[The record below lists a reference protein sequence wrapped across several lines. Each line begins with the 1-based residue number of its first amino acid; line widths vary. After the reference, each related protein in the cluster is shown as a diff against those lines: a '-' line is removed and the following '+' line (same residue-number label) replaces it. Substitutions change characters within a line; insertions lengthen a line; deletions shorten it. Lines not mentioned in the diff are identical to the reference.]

1 MRGSGGGMS
10 RLGRYSMGRLLRGE
24 AAAPADD
31 VDPAGGRAMLK
42 WFGLGCAVLAL
53 CIAGLEAATFSPR
66 ECVLLA
72 VVAILAVAIGLLLQR
87 HQWYHRR
94 LAAERR
100 HLRTAV
106 DNIPQGLVLYDA
118 SARIVVCNRPYLDMF
133 GLSPDIAKQGCTMQ
147 RLIAHR
153 RETGSFDGDV
163 EAFCSAIIGNVRL
176 GKATRQI
183 TEAPGGRA
191 IEIVNQPLPSGGWL
205 ATIEDIT
212 PRKRAEEKIAHLAHY
227 DALTDLPNR
236 VLFREKL
243 EQALKDLKPGVQL
256 AVLYIDIDEFKSVN
270 DALGHPVGDE
280 LLKGVARRLRS
291 CLGESDIAAR
301 LGGDEFAV
309 IQHPVHGATD
319 TERLVESIYRA
330 IRQPLECAGHLI
342 TTDASVGIA
351 TAPRDGIHLDQ
362 LLKNADLALYGA
374 KGDGRRT
381 YRFFEPGMGARA
393 KARRALE
400 SELRHAIAGG
410 NFETYYQPVVDLRDN
425 RIRGCEALLRWRHPQ
440 RGTISPADFIPVA
453 EDTGLINEL
462 GQLVLETACR
472 EAAKWPDDVRIA
484 VNVSPVQFR
493 GQTLALNVA
502 TALAASGIAP
512 SRLELEITEAVLMRD
527 DEAALAMLHQLRAL
541 GVKIALDDFGT
552 GYSSLSYLHRFPF
565 DKIKID
571 RSFVK
576 NIGDEGASSA
586 IIQAVVNIAAASN
599 MTTTAEGVEQEW
611 QRELLRELGCT
622 EMQGYLFSPPVSA
635 AEITRLLPA
644 ARDKAA
650 SAA

>member
-1 MRGSGGGMS
+1 MRFGIHSV
-10 RLGRYSMGRLLRGE
+10 GRWLRSA
-24 AAAPADD
+24 AAAPAGD
-31 VDPAGGRAMLK
+31 VDPAEGRAMLK
-42 WFGLGCAVLAL
+42 WLGIGSAVLGA
-53 CIAGLEAATFSPR
+53 CIAAGMAVTSLSRR

-72 VVAILAVAIGLLLQR
+72 AATILALTVGFLLRR
-87 HQWYHRR
+87 HQWFHLT

-100 HLRTAV
+100 QLRTAV

-118 SARIVVCNRPYLDMF
+118 SARIVVCNQPYLDMF
-133 GLSPDIAKQGCTMQ
+133 GLSADVAKQGCTMQ
-147 RLIAHR
+147 RLITHR
-153 RETGSFDGDV
+153 QETGSFDGDV
-163 EAFCSAIIGNVRL
+163 EAFCSAIIRNVRL
-176 GKATRQI
+176 GKATRQM

-191 IEIVNQPLPSGGWL
+191 IEIVNKPLPSGGWV

-212 PRKRAEEKIAHLAHY
+212 PRKRAEDKIAHLAHY

-236 VLFREKL
+236 VLFRETL

-309 IQHPVHGATD
+309 IQHPARGAAD

-330 IRQPLECAGHLI
+330 IRKPLECAGHLI

-351 TAPRDGIHLDQ
+351 MAPRDGIHLDQ

-381 YRFFEPGMGARA
+381 YRFFEPGMDARA
-393 KARRALE
+393 RARRTLE

-425 RIRGCEALLRWRHPQ
+425 KIRGCEALLRWRHPQ

-493 GQTLALNVA
+493 SQTLALNVA
-502 TALAASGIAP
+502 TALAASGISP

-586 IIQAVVNIAAASN
+586 IIQAVVNIATASN

-622 EMQGYLFSPPVSA
+622 EMQGYLFSPAVSA
-635 AEITRLLPA
+635 AEITRLLPE

>member
-1 MRGSGGGMS
+1 MSG
-10 RLGRYSMGRLLRGE
+10 LGKYSMGRLLRGE

-31 VDPAGGRAMLK
+31 VDPAGGKAMLK
-42 WFGLGCAVLAL
+42 WFGLGCAVLVL
-53 CIAGLEAATFSPR
+53 CIAGLEAATFSLR
-66 ECVLLA
+66 ECVLFA
-72 VVAILAVAIGLLLQR
+72 VVVILAVAIGLLLQR

-118 SARIVVCNRPYLDMF
+118 SARIVICNTPYIDMF
-133 GLSPDIAKQGCTMQ
+133 GLSPDVAKQGCTMQ

-153 RETGSFDGDV
+153 QETGSFDGDV
-163 EAFCSAIIGNVRL
+163 EAFCSAIIRNVSL
-176 GKATRQI
+176 GRGTRQI

-191 IEIVNQPLPSGGWL
+191 IEIVNKPLPSGGWV

-236 VLFREKL
+236 VLFRETL
-243 EQALKDLKPGVQL
+243 EQTLKELQPGAQL

-280 LLKGVARRLRS
+280 LLKGVARRLRG
-291 CLGESDIAAR
+291 CLGEADIAAR
-301 LGGDEFAV
+301 LGGDEFAI
-309 IQHPVHGATD
+309 IQYQVSGAAD
-319 TERLVESIYRA
+319 TERLVEAIYAA
-330 IRQPLECAGHLI
+330 IREPFECAGHLI
-342 TTDASVGIA
+342 TTDASIGIA
-351 TAPRDGIHLDQ
+351 LAPRDGRHLDQ

-381 YRFFEPGMGARA
+381 YRFFEAGMDARA
-393 KARRALE
+393 RARRMLE
-400 SELRHAIAGG
+400 ADLRQAIAGG
-410 NFETYYQPVVDLRDN
+410 GFEVHYQPVVDLGDN
-425 RIRGCEALLRWRHPQ
+425 GINGCEALLRWRHPQ
-440 RGTISPADFIPVA
+440 RGSISPAEFIPVA

-462 GQLVLETACR
+462 GQFVLEAACR
-472 EAAKWPDDVRIA
+472 EAAKWPAHVRIA

-493 GQTLALNVA
+493 SQALALNVA
-502 TALAASGIAP
+502 AVLAASNIAP

-541 GVKIALDDFGT
+541 GVRIALDDFGT

-586 IIQAVVNIAAASN
+586 IIQAVVNIAKASN

-622 EMQGYLFSPPVSA
+622 EMQGYLFSPAVSA
-635 AEITRLLPA
+635 AEIARLMPG
-644 ARDKAA
+644 AREKAV

>member
-1 MRGSGGGMS
+1 MRYGIHSF
-10 RLGRYSMGRLLRGE
+10 GRLLRGE
-24 AAAPADD
+24 KVGQPHD
-31 VDPAGGRAMLK
+31 VDPAGGTAMLK
-42 WFGLGCAVLAL
+42 WLGLGGAVLAI
-53 CIAGLEAATFSPR
+53 CIAAGMAFTTTSLR
-66 ECVLLA
+66 ESVLLA
-72 VVAILAVAIGLLLQR
+72 VVAILALTIGLLLRR
-87 HQWYHRR
+87 HQWFHRA

-100 HLRTAV
+100 QLRTAV

-118 SARIVVCNRPYLDMF
+118 SARIVACNQPYVEMF
-133 GLSPDIAKQGCTMQ
+133 GLSPDVAKQGCTMQ

-153 RETGSFDGDV
+153 AETGSFDGDV
-163 EAFCSAIIGNVRL
+163 DAFCNAIIRNVRL

-191 IEIVNQPLPSGGWL
+191 IEIVNKPLPSGGWV

-212 PRKRAEEKIAHLAHY
+212 ARKRAEEKIAHLAHY

-236 VLFREKL
+236 VLFREEL
-243 EQALKDLKPGVQL
+243 EQALRDLKPGAQL

-280 LLKGVARRLRS
+280 LLKGVARRLRA
-291 CLGESDIAAR
+291 CLDEADIAAR
-301 LGGDEFAV
+301 LGGDEFAI
-309 IQHPVHGATD
+309 IQKPVHGAAD
-319 TERLVESIYRA
+319 TERLVEAIYAA
-330 IRQPLECAGHLI
+330 IRAPFECAGHLI
-342 TTDASVGIA
+342 TTDASIGIA
-351 TAPRDGIHLDQ
+351 MAPGDGVHLDQ

-381 YRFFEPGMGARA
+381 FRFFEPGMDARA
-393 KARRALE
+393 KARRMLE
-400 SELRHAIAGG
+400 SELRQAIAGG
-410 NFETYYQPVVDLRDN
+410 GFEAYYQPVVDLKDN
-425 RIRGCEALLRWRHPQ
+425 TIRGCEALLRWRHPQ
-440 RGTISPADFIPVA
+440 RGMISPADFIPVA

-462 GQLVLETACR
+462 GQFVLETACR
-472 EAAKWPDDVRIA
+472 EAAKWPEHVRIA

-493 GQTLALNVA
+493 SQTLALNVA
-502 TALAASGIAP
+502 AALAASNVVP

-527 DEAALAMLHQLRAL
+527 DEAALTTLHQLRAL
-541 GVKIALDDFGT
+541 GVRIALDDFGT

-586 IIQAVVNIAAASN
+586 IIQAVVNIATASN

-611 QRELLRELGCT
+611 QRELLLELGCT

-635 AEITRLLPA
+635 AEIARLIPG

>member
-1 MRGSGGGMS
+1 
-10 RLGRYSMGRLLRGE
+10 
-24 AAAPADD
+24 
-31 VDPAGGRAMLK
+31 
-42 WFGLGCAVLAL
+42 
-53 CIAGLEAATFSPR
+53 
-66 ECVLLA
+66 
-72 VVAILAVAIGLLLQR
+72 
-87 HQWYHRR
+87 
-94 LAAERR
+94 
-100 HLRTAV
+100 
-106 DNIPQGLVLYDA
+106 
-118 SARIVVCNRPYLDMF
+118 
-133 GLSPDIAKQGCTMQ
+133 
-147 RLIAHR
+147 
-153 RETGSFDGDV
+153 
-163 EAFCSAIIGNVRL
+163 
-176 GKATRQI
+176 
-183 TEAPGGRA
+183 
-191 IEIVNQPLPSGGWL
+191 
-205 ATIEDIT
+205 
-212 PRKRAEEKIAHLAHY
+212 
-227 DALTDLPNR
+227 

-309 IQHPVHGATD
+309 IQHPVHGVAE

-330 IRQPLECAGHLI
+330 IRKPLECAGHLI

-351 TAPRDGIHLDQ
+351 MAPRDGIHLDQ

-381 YRFFEPGMGARA
+381 YRFFKPGMDARA
-393 KARRALE
+393 KARRTLE
-400 SELRHAIAGG
+400 SELRHAIAAG

-425 RIRGCEALLRWRHPQ
+425 KIRGCEALLRWRHPQ

-472 EAAKWPDDVRIA
+472 EAAKWPEDVRIA

-493 GQTLALNVA
+493 SQTLALNVA

-527 DEAALAMLHQLRAL
+527 DEAALATLHQLRAL

-586 IIQAVVNIAAASN
+586 IIQAVVNIATASN

-635 AEITRLLPA
+635 AEITRLMPA
-644 ARDKAA
+644 ARDKAV

>member
-1 MRGSGGGMS
+1 MRRFGIHSFGQW
-10 RLGRYSMGRLLRGE
+10 LRG
-24 AAAPADD
+24 AAVAPAGD
-31 VDPAGGRAMLK
+31 VDPAEGRAMLK
-42 WFGLGCAVLAL
+42 WLGLGSAVLAA
-53 CIAGLEAATFSPR
+53 CIAAGMAVTSLALR

-72 VVAILAVAIGLLLQR
+72 AVAILALTVGFLLRR
-87 HQWYHRR
+87 HQWFHHT

-100 HLRTAV
+100 QLRTAV

-133 GLSPDIAKQGCTMQ
+133 GLSADVAKQGCTMQ

-153 RETGSFDGDV
+153 QETGSFDGDV
-163 EAFCSAIIGNVRL
+163 EAFCSAIIRNVRL

-191 IEIVNQPLPSGGWL
+191 IEIVNKPLPSGGWV

-212 PRKRAEEKIAHLAHY
+212 PRKRAEDKIAHLAHY

-280 LLKGVARRLRS
+280 LLKSVARRLRS
-291 CLGESDIAAR
+291 CLGVSDIAAR

-309 IQHPVHGATD
+309 IQHPAQGAAD

-351 TAPRDGIHLDQ
+351 MAPRDGIHLDQ

-425 RIRGCEALLRWRHPQ
+425 KIRGCEALLRWRHPQ

-527 DEAALAMLHQLRAL
+527 DDAALAMLHQLRAL

-586 IIQAVVNIAAASN
+586 IIQAVVNIATASN

-622 EMQGYLFSPPVSA
+622 EMQGFLFSPPVSA

>member
-1 MRGSGGGMS
+1 MTRFGIHSF
-10 RLGRYSMGRLLRGE
+10 GRRLRG
-24 AAAPADD
+24 AAAPAGD
-31 VDPAGGRAMLK
+31 VDSAEGRAMLQ
-42 WFGLGCAVLAL
+42 WLGLGFAVLVA
-53 CIAGLEAATFSPR
+53 CIAAGMAVTSLSLR

-72 VVAILAVAIGLLLQR
+72 AVAILALTVGFLLRR
-87 HQWYHRR
+87 HRWFHRT

-100 HLRTAV
+100 QLRTAV

-118 SARIVVCNRPYLDMF
+118 SARIVVCNQPYLDMF

-163 EAFCSAIIGNVRL
+163 EAFCSAIIRNVRL
-176 GKATRQI
+176 GRGTRQI

-191 IEIVNQPLPSGGWL
+191 IEIVNKPLPSGGWV

-212 PRKRAEEKIAHLAHY
+212 PRKRAEDKIAHLAHY

-280 LLKGVARRLRS
+280 LLKGVAWRLRS

-309 IQHPVHGATD
+309 IQHPVHGAAE

-330 IRQPLECAGHLI
+330 IRKPLECAGHLI

-351 TAPRDGIHLDQ
+351 MAPRDGIHLDQ

-381 YRFFEPGMGARA
+381 FRFFKPGMDARA
-393 KARRALE
+393 KARRMLE
-400 SELRHAIAGG
+400 SELRYAIAGG
-410 NFETYYQPVVDLRDN
+410 GFETYYQPVVDLRDN
-425 RIRGCEALLRWRHPQ
+425 KISGCEALLRWRHPE

-462 GQLVLETACR
+462 GQFVLETACR

-502 TALAASGIAP
+502 TALAAAGIAP

-622 EMQGYLFSPPVSA
+622 EMQGYLFSPAVSA
-635 AEITRLLPA
+635 AELARLMA
-644 ARDKAA
+644 DGRDKAA